1 MSKLRTHT
9 KFAYGIGQMAEQIK
23 ISGFDL
29 FVFFYFQQVL
39 GLSGSLSGAAV
50 GIALI
55 FDALIDPFTGAVSD
69 SWRSPLGR
77 RHPFMYA
84 AALPLALF
92 WWALFFPPAGL
103 GQLGLFLWLITF
115 AILVRLSMSIYHVPH
130 IALGAELSDDYV
142 ERTSVV
148 AWRVFSGLLGA
159 VAVSVVGL
167 GLFFPETAQYKN
179 GLLNPAGYPKVALAG
194 SITMALAIW
203 YSAWGTRDQIPH
215 LPKAPDDTPRF
226 TFLGTL
232 RVALDGYREAI
243 ALQSFRAVF
252 LGAACFS
259 IAYGITQTLQTHMNV
274 FFWEF
279 TSKQQG
285 ALRLAL
291 LPGFLLGISLTRV
304 AHKRFDKKACAM
316 AGLVFITTALHLPIV
331 LRLLGVLPHGGGGA
345 LLLVVTTFL
354 MLGGIAGGIA
364 ITTASSMM
372 ADVAQELEYR
382 SGRPQQGVLF
392 SAISLSQ
399 QIGSAVGHMVAG
411 FGIDLIDF
419 PTKAKDPSAVA
430 PEFVSSLGMIYLT
443 ASLVG
448 FLGVYA
454 YKRYD
459 LTHARHL
466 ETLETVAARR
476 AAAKTGAITET
487 TERVPVP
494 GASEQS
500 Y

>member
-1 MSKLRTHT
+1 
-9 KFAYGIGQMAEQIK
+9 
-23 ISGFDL
+23 
-29 FVFFYFQQVL
+29 
-39 GLSGSLSGAAV
+39 
-50 GIALI
+50 
-55 FDALIDPFTGAVSD
+55 
-69 SWRSPLGR
+69 
-77 RHPFMYA
+77 
-84 AALPLALF
+84 
-92 WWALFFPPAGL
+92 
-103 GQLGLFLWLITF
+103 
-115 AILVRLSMSIYHVPH
+115 
-130 IALGAELSDDYV
+130 
-142 ERTSVV
+142 
-148 AWRVFSGLLGA
+148 
-159 VAVSVVGL
+159 
-167 GLFFPETAQYKN
+167 
-179 GLLNPAGYPKVALAG
+179 
-194 SITMALAIW
+194 
-203 YSAWGTRDQIPH
+203 
-215 LPKAPDDTPRF
+215 
-226 TFLGTL
+226 
-232 RVALDGYREAI
+232 
-243 ALQSFRAVF
+243 
-252 LGAACFS
+252 
-259 IAYGITQTLQTHMNV
+259 MNV

-345 LLLVVTTFL
+345 LLLVVTIFL

-476 AAAKTGAITET
+476 AAAKPGAIADT